1 MNLKHLQSIFY
12 ANADVNLMT
21 EHVIQKNRLMKS
33 DNKCDK
39 GCDIGKYLKDC
50 KC

>member
-1 MNLKHLQSIFY
+1 MNK
-12 ANADVNLMT
+12 DVNLIT

-39 GCDIGKYLKDC
+39 DCDIGDYLKDS